1 MTSFDSVT
9 IANDIF
15 MTGPNRT
22 TVVEV
27 KDNIH
32 NIIMTSFDSVIIA
45 SDIFMTCQDCTTV
58 DLPFTLR

>member
-1 MTSFDSVT
+1 MMGS
-9 IANDIF
+9 NC
-15 MTGPNRT
+15 T